1 MMVDRNGQRGEGK
14 IGFLIAIIVIGIA
27 VFLGAKIIPVRVTA
41 YEFRDV
47 LREETR
53 YAAVRHNDE
62 AVVKRIMKKA
72 KELEVPLSPKNLR
85 VHRTTGEMI
94 VSASYEQTID
104 LKVTKYVYKFSATER
119 APLF

>member
-14 IGFLIAIIVIGIA
+14 VGLLIAIIVIGIA
-27 VFLGAKIIPVRVTA
+27 IFLGAKIIPVRVTA

-53 YAAVRHNDE
+53 YAAVRYNDE

-72 KELEVPLSPKNLR
+72 KELEVPLRGSHIAATCHSSSFVTVLLYDDPNG
-85 VHRTTGEMI
+85 TTSDE
-94 VSASYEQTID
+94 
-104 LKVTKYVYKFSATER
+104 L
-119 APLF
+119 L

>member
-14 IGFLIAIIVIGIA
+14 VGFLIAIIVIGIA
-27 VFLGAKIIPVRVTA
+27 IFLGAKIIPVRVTA

-53 YAAVRHNDE
+53 YAAVRYNDE

-85 VHRTTGEMI
+85 VQRTTGEMI

>member
-1 MMVDRNGQRGEGK
+1 MMIERNGQRGEGK
-14 IGFLIAIIVIGIA
+14 VGFLIAIIVIGIA
-27 VFLGAKIIPVRVTA
+27 IFLGAKIIPVRVAA

-53 YAAVRHNDE
+53 HAAVRYNDE
-62 AVVKRIMKKA
+62 AVAKRIMKKA

-85 VHRTTGEMI
+85 VQRTTGEMI
-94 VSASYEQTID
+94 VTASYEQTID